1 MQTLT
6 HYMDALRA
14 RHPHFPEL
22 HQAVEEI
29 ARSVWPLLH
38 DHPRWRQERV
48 FDRLVE
54 PDRVVSFRVVWTDD
68 AGAVHVERG
77 FRVQQ
82 SNLLGPYKGGLRFRP
97 EVGESMLRFLA
108 FEQAFKDALTGLPLG
123 GAKGGATFDPRGRSE
138 AEVMRFCQAFM
149 AELGRHIGASLDVPA
164 GDQGVGAREV
174 GFLYG
179 AYRRTHGLEQRAGEK
194 APGPYVTLSLAE
206 VGARR
211 GTSTRTGL
219 GANDAN
225 PRWRD
230 RLMLVVPP

>member
-179 AYRRTHGLEQRAGEK
+179 AYRRTHGLEQGVLTGKPLDVGGIPMRTQATGHGLVYFLREALRA
-194 APGPYVTLSLAE
+194 
-206 VGARR
+206 
-211 GTSTRTGL
+211 
-219 GANDAN
+219 
-225 PRWRD
+225 RD
-230 RLMLVVPP
+230 EDL